1 MEQVEIVLMPWKENK
16 YTKAGEEISH
26 NTNDHTAG
34 KQGIFLDNSDV
45 SGEHLNIKTIYSL
58 NF

>member
-45 SGEHLNIKTIYSL
+45 VSGEHLNIKTIY
-58 NF
+58 